1 MMDTVRGRKPQDED
15 YRRLLEFRTG
25 LRRFIRWSEEL
36 AATADLTPTQ
46 HQLLLCVRGH
56 PRPDGPTISEVTEYL
71 LLAHNTVVELVD
83 RAQGAE
89 LLRRVPDATDRRA
102 VRLVLTERGKKRLE
116 SLAMATM
123 EELSRFF
130 PQMDRLWRDLR

>member
-1 MMDTVRGRKPQDED
+1 MQTITRRKPHDED

-36 AATADLTPTQ
+36 AVSAGLTPAQ

-56 PRPDGPTISEVTEYL
+56 PHRDGPTISEAADYL

-83 RAQGAE
+83 RAEEAN
-89 LLRRVPDATDRRA
+89 LLKRLPDATDRRV
-102 VRLVLTERGKKRLE
+102 VRLRLTRPGAQRLE
-116 SLAMATM
+116 SLALATM

-130 PQMDRLWRDLR
+130 PQISRLWKDLK

>member
-1 MMDTVRGRKPQDED
+1 MRTTRRKPQDED

-36 AATADLTPTQ
+36 AASAGLTPAQ

-56 PRPDGPTISEVTEYL
+56 PHRDGPTITEVADYL

-83 RAQGAE
+83 RAQEAN
-89 LLRRVPDATDRRA
+89 LLRRLPDATDRRV
-102 VRLVLTERGKKRLE
+102 VRLRLTRQGLQRLE

-130 PQMDRLWRDLR
+130 PQITRLWRDLG